1 MQKVTTSTMD
11 MKKHMVTKMGK
22 AVAKNGDSKKEM
34 VVMAEIIVNVMA
46 LISFVELIEKQKKKR
61 LYLCIWFSN
70 TVDDI

>member
-46 LISFVELIEKQKKKR
+46 LIIFVELIEKQKKKKDYIY
-61 LYLCIWFSN
+61 LYGFRIL
-70 TVDDI
+70 